1 MDLFEAYPQLRDKT
15 YRALH
20 ARSLRLIAISG
31 IVCDAAASQD
41 RAACYF
47 ALSERRYWT
56 RTSAG
61 QVRIG
66 VGGVKARL
74 FGRGRSAREKLASSQ
89 SPLYY
94 LTGEIRR
101 AWGDTMDPASH
112 KTTFLLEGEALTTL
126 HHHSGGMGRGHPDRR
141 RRDMPFLLVLTPP
154 RLGGG
159 VEVPD
164 ALVQAVYLLQRRA
177 SSGAGRASGL
187 ALLKIR
193 QKHLGDFLTR
203 DEWAVEDLLAQP
215 WAELTASRPLLDS
228 GNDGV
233 YFLRP
238 VLALRGLQ
246 RLWREGLFS
255 MDVLTAALA
264 STAEEDDA

>member
-15 YRALH
+15 RYRALH

-31 IVCDAAASQD
+31 IVCDAAAPQD

-61 QVRIG
+61 HVHIG

-74 FGRGRSAREKLASSQ
+74 FGRGRSAREKFASSQ
-89 SPLYY
+89 PPLQR

-101 AWGDTMDPASH
+101 AWGDAMDPAPH
-112 KTTFLLEGEALTTL
+112 QTTFLLEGETLTTL
-126 HHHSGGMGRGHPDRR
+126 RHHSGDMERGHPDRR
-141 RRDMPFLLVLTPP
+141 RGDMPFLLVLTPP

-177 SSGAGRASGL
+177 SSGDGRASGL
-187 ALLKIR
+187 RLLKIR
-193 QKHLGDFLTR
+193 QQHLGDFLMR
-203 DEWAVEDLLAQP
+203 DAWVVQDLLAQP
-215 WAELTASRPLLDS
+215 WAELTASRSLLDS

-233 YFLRP
+233 YFRP